1 MSLSGASRLPFGRAS
16 DMVTDIPAE
25 GLNRFPPSL
34 VSELFAQRVRAHLS
48 CRDAPRGYVADII
61 AGSDILDQP
70 AKYLE

>member
-1 MSLSGASRLPFGRAS
+1 
-16 DMVTDIPAE
+16 MVTDIPAE